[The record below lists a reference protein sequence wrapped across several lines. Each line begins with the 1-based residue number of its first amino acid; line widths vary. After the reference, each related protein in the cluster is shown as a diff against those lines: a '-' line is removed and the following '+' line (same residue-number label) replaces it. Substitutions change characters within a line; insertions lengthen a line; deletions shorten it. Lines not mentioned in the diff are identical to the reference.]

1 MTIAKEAECLLHKIF
16 DEAAKKK
23 ASDIHLSVGAPPAIR
38 IDGFLQYMQEAFLT
52 TVFMEQIFF
61 YLSSHEEQRKMTENT
76 EIDFAYMELNR
87 RFRIHVFK
95 QQNGLAMAIRIIPR
109 SIPSLA
115 ELGLPAVL
123 TDFSLQKHG
132 LLLFTGA
139 TGSGKSTS
147 LAAIIDLLNQTKPY
161 HIITLEDPI
170 EYVHRHKKSIV
181 NQREAGKDFYSFSA
195 ALRAALREDPDVI
208 MVGELRDKETVE
220 TALLAAETGHLVL
233 GTLHTFDTTEAILRM
248 ESLFTAEKQEQIRMQ
263 LSLTLQGIIAQ
274 QLLPGSEGG
283 RVCAVE
289 VLNVISA
296 VRNLIREGKSAQIFS
311 QIQTGRSFQMM
322 TMDMSIRD
330 LLERGR
336 ISKETAS
343 LYMKKMSLI

>member
-1 MTIAKEAECLLHKIF
+1 MTIVKEAESLLHKIF
-16 DEAAKKK
+16 DEAAEKK
-23 ASDIHLSVGAPPAIR
+23 ASDIHLAVGAPPAMR
-38 IDGFLQYMQEAFLT
+38 IDGLLQYMQEAVLT
-52 TVFMEQIFF
+52 AVFMEQIFF
-61 YLSSHEEQRKMTENT
+61 CLSSLAEQTKITENT
-76 EIDFAYMELNR
+76 EIDFAYMEQNQ

-95 QQNGLAMAIRIIPR
+95 QQNGLAMAIRLIPC
-109 SIPSLA
+109 SIPTLE

-123 TDFSLQKHG
+123 AEFSLQKHG

-147 LAAIIDLLNQTKPY
+147 LAAIIDLLNRTQPY

-170 EYVHRHKKSIV
+170 EYVHHHKKSIV

-220 TALLAAETGHLVL
+220 TALIAAETGHLVL

-248 ESLFTAEKQEQIRMQ
+248 ESLFSAGQQEQIRMQ
-263 LSLTLQGIIAQ
+263 LSLALQGIIAQ
-274 QLLPGSEGG
+274 QLLPRREGG

-296 VRNLIREGKSAQIFS
+296 VRNLIREGKSAQLFS
-311 QIQTGRSFQMM
+311 QIQTGKSFQMM
-322 TMDMSIRD
+322 TMDMSIRE
-330 LLERGR
+330 LLERGK
-336 ISKETAS
+336 ITKETAS
-343 LYMKKMSLI
+343 LYMKRR